1 MTKKETKLE
10 ATQTV
15 APSKVGFWDTTV
27 GKTARAAIYLAI
39 SAAIAGILTDIQN
52 NPELFGIYTPFINL
66 ALVAIKN
73 LASPTVK
80 NI

>member
-1 MTKKETKLE
+1 MTKKDVLVETTEL
-10 ATQTV
+10 TT
-15 APSKVGFWDTTV
+15 PSQVGFWDTTV
-27 GKTARAAIYLAI
+27 GKTVRASLYLGV
-39 SAAIAGILTDIQN
+39 SAVLAAVLADIQN

-66 ALVAIKN
+66 LLVAVKN